1 MLLQFPFLL
10 NTAKG
15 CALADCGFAGRIIFF
30 QECDS
35 ASFGEALLYTHQ
47 NRCP

>member
-10 NTAKG
+10 TTLKLVT
-15 CALADCGFAGRIIFF
+15 LANCRFAGRIIF
-30 QECDS
+30 QECDT
-35 ASFGEALLYTHQ
+35 ATFGESLLYTHQ